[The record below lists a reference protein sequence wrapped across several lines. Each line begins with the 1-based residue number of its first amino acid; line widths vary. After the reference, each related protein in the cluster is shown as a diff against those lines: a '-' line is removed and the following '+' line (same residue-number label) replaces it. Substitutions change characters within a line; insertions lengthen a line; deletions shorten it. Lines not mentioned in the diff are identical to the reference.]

1 MDINLLLVLRTRENY
16 DRWSRFVKQGQVGLE
31 TWNIFQAMGEWL
43 KHNSEATEVSW
54 PEFNAW
60 FCLVRHAKMAEEK
73 LKVHKAIIERL
84 EVEAEPDE
92 TAIKPLLEGLITR
105 DYAARIA
112 EKALRIADG
121 EFTVP
126 VADIVDLVE
135 QRNTDIGKV
144 DGVDKHIL
152 LPSLEG
158 LAAVTAPGLR
168 WRLECLNMALGDL
181 RQGDLVVVGTRPDT
195 GKTTFL
201 ASEATF
207 MGAQL
212 PPEKVVLWV
221 NNEEEGNKVFRRLIQ
236 SALGITSTVM
246 DSNLPKAL
254 EDYKAAVGG
263 INRVIMLNKADV
275 HVRDIEAMLKKY
287 NVGLI
292 ICDQLWKVHG
302 FDAEAGSEVVR
313 QTMLFNWA
321 RECAKKHAPV
331 ITVHQADG
339 SAEGEKWISMA
350 QLYGSKTGIQGEAD
364 AIITIGR
371 QPDTGDSRY
380 LYVPKNKLAGNDPA
394 LRNGKFEIT
403 ILKDIGRF
411 KEFTT

>member
-1 MDINLLLVLRTRENY
+1 MDINLLLVLRTRESY
-16 DRWSRFVKQGQVGLE
+16 DKWSRFVKKGQVGQE
-31 TWNIFQAMGEWL
+31 TWNIFEAMGEWL
-43 KHNSEATEVSW
+43 KHNTEAAEISW

-73 LKVHKAIIERL
+73 LKLHKAIIDKLSE
-84 EVEAEPDE
+84 EAEPDE
-92 TAIKPLLEGLITR
+92 TAIRPLLEGLITR
-105 DYAARIA
+105 DYASQIA
-112 EKALRIADG
+112 EKALRITDG
-121 EFTVP
+121 DFTIP
-126 VADIVDLVE
+126 VSSIVDLVE
-135 QRNTDIGKV
+135 QRNHDIGKV
-144 DGVDKHIL
+144 DGVDRHIL
-152 LPSLEG
+152 VPSLEG
-158 LAAVTAPGLR
+158 MAAVTAPGLR
-168 WRLECLNMALGDL
+168 WRMECLNMSLGDL

-207 MGAQL
+207 MAPQL
-212 PPEKVVLWV
+212 PDEKVVLWV

-236 SALGITSTVM
+236 AALGRTSTVM

-254 EDYKAAVGG
+254 DDYKAVVGRMDR
-263 INRVIMLNKADV
+263 IIMLNKADV
-275 HVRDIEAMLKKY
+275 HVRDIEHMLKKY

-321 RECAKKHAPV
+321 RETAKKHAPV

-339 SAEGEKWISMA
+339 SAEGVKWIDMSK
-350 QLYGSKTGIQGEAD
+350 LYGSKTGIQGEAD

-371 QPDTGDSRY
+371 LPETGDTRY
-380 LYVPKNKLAGNDPA
+380 LYVPKNKLAGKDPA
-394 LRNGKFEIT
+394 LRNGMFEIE
-403 ILKDIGRF
+403 IQKDIGRF
-411 KEFTT
+411 KEFVS